1 MTARNARDSA
11 RRRTPV
17 LLFLL
22 LVLLPAAALGLCD
35 SRGAEIAVQ
44 APQRVVCLYGSYAEA
59 WTLAGGT
66 LCGVTDDAV
75 SERGMTCDA
84 QIIGTTKS
92 PNLELI
98 LALDPDLVILSGDI
112 AAQVSAAQTLEA
124 AGVPCAAFRVDTVQ
138 EYAQMM
144 DVFTQLTG
152 RRDLYDA
159 QIPPMLAQ
167 IDAIITGAKAHE
179 APTVLLLRAYST
191 GVKAKGADNLAGVM
205 LEDLSCD
212 NLAERVP
219 SMLEELTLESIVA
232 ADPDCIFIS
241 IMGSDEDAALAALD
255 ASWGQSP
262 AWQALRA
269 VSAGRVYVLPKD
281 LFHYKP
287 NARWG
292 ESYAYL
298 SNLLF
303 GE

>member
-1 MTARNARDSA
+1 M
-11 RRRTPV
+11 RR
-17 LLFLL
+17 LLALL
-22 LVLLPAAALGLCD
+22 LILLLPAAALGACD
-35 SRGAEIAVQ
+35 SRGKELPAQ
-44 APQRVVCLYGSYAEA
+44 CPQRVVCLYGSYAEA
-59 WTLAGGT
+59 WMLAGGT

-75 SERGMTCDA
+75 SERGMDLPGDV
-84 QIIGTTKS
+84 QIIGTTKA

-98 LALDPDLVILSGDI
+98 LALDPDLVILSEDI
-112 AAQVSAAQTLEA
+112 AAQVAAAQTLED

-138 EYAQMM
+138 AYAQMM
-144 DVFTQLTG
+144 DAFTALTG

-159 QIPPMLAQ
+159 QIPPMLEE
-167 IDAIITGAKAHE
+167 IDAIIADARTHE
-179 APTVLLLRAYST
+179 APSVLLLRAYST

-205 LEDLSCD
+205 LDDLGCD

-241 IMGSDEDAALAALD
+241 VMGSDENAALSALD

-262 AWQALRA
+262 AWQALSA
-269 VSAGRVYVLPKD
+269 VTAGRVYVLPKD

-298 SNLLF
+298 ANLLF